1 MKVDFYH
8 LTRSPLDR
16 VLPVIAQR
24 LLDEGGRLLVVADD
38 EAARAKLDGL
48 LWSYSSESFLPH
60 AQAGASDDSAQPV
73 LIAGNAEAGNG
84 ARNIA
89 LADGVWRDEAL
100 GFDRAFHFFDE
111 DRIAE
116 ARAAWKGLADREGI
130 ERRYWKQGDK
140 GWEQAA

>member
-38 EAARAKLDGL
+38 EAARAKLDTL
-48 LWSYSSESFLPH
+48 LWSHPAESFLPH

-73 LIAGNAEAGNG
+73 LIADTAQAGNG

-89 LADGVWRDEAL
+89 LADGVWREEAL

-116 ARAAWKGLADREGI
+116 ARAAWKALADREGI
-130 ERRYWKQGDK
+130 ERRYWKQTDR